1 MRTKK
6 DAFLFK
12 QASPA
17 CRQAGQA
24 VLTLLV
30 FMTISVA
37 IITAI
42 VIMVLNNITALSAVE
57 QGTVAYYVAETGVE
71 NALLRLLRDPTYT
84 GETLPI
90 DGGSVVIQVDNG
102 IATSTATVSNSVREI
117 QLNYVYNNNVL
128 TITSWKEIN

>member
-6 DAFLFK
+6 QK
-12 QASPA
+12 
-17 CRQAGQA
+17 GQA
-24 VLTLLV
+24 VLALLV
-30 FMTISVA
+30 LMTISVA

-42 VIMVLNNITALSAVE
+42 VIMVLNNVTALGTVE
-57 QGTVAYYVAETGVE
+57 QGTVSYYAAETGVE
-71 NALLRLLRDPTYT
+71 NALLRLLRDPNYT

-90 DGGSVVIQVDNG
+90 DGGSVVIQVNNG
-102 IATSTATVSNSVREI
+102 IITSTATISNSVRKI